1 VKIAFWSASFFE
13 GVGGAEH
20 VVASLLNAYTARG
33 EKCWLV
39 ANKRK
44 AYQRVSTSARLDR
57 RVGIFLGSFRNPL
70 LDRNNPF
77 VFLYRLC
84 RYFLSCCRLF
94 GWLIWNRMDVIHQH
108 FIGLDIVVLVVFK
121 RLLGFQLIVTF
132 HGLEL
137 ELARE
142 SGLSDWKNRFAIRH
156 ADHAT
161 AVSDHLARQLNE
173 RYAADSVTFIPNA
186 VRIDEARPPV
196 PAGPMSDITPG
207 FFLFCGRLDPVKQVP
222 GLVEAF
228 ASAIDA
234 GCTKQLC
241 IIGDGPDRGELE
253 ATIRRLN
260 IRDRVQVLGEMQHQQ
275 ALGLMGQC
283 FCLLLNSE
291 SEGSPLVILEA
302 MTLGKPVIAP
312 HVGGISDLV
321 THEYNG
327 LLFPCNDQRQ
337 LCEAI
342 VTMSQNESI
351 AANYG
356 QNAERIMSAQMSL
369 DTVAKKYLE
378 LYRAKNKKV
387 TG

>member
-13 GVGGAEH
+13 GFGGAEH
-20 VVASLLNAYTARG
+20 VVASLLDEYTDRG

-39 ANKRK
+39 ANKVK
-44 AYQRVSTSARLDR
+44 AYESVSTAIRLDR
-57 RVGIFLGSFRNPL
+57 SIGLFLGSFRNPL

-84 RYFLSCCRLF
+84 RYFLSCCWLF
-94 GWLIWNRMDVIHQH
+94 IWLIWNRVDVVHQH
-108 FIGLDIVVLVVFK
+108 FIGLDVVVLAIFK

-161 AVSDHLARQLNE
+161 AVSDHLASQLNE

-186 VRIDEARPPV
+186 VRIDEKRPPV
-196 PAGPMSDITPG
+196 PTDPKSNITPG
-207 FFLFCGRLDPVKQVP
+207 FFLYCGRLDPVKQVP

-241 IIGDGPDRGELE
+241 ILGDGPDREKVE
-253 ATIRRLN
+253 STICRLN
-260 IRDRVQVLGEMQHQQ
+260 IQDSVLVLGELQHQQ
-275 ALGLMGQC
+275 ALDLMDQC

-291 SEGSPLVILEA
+291 SEGYPLVILEA

-312 HVGGISDLV
+312 QVGGINELV
-321 THEYNG
+321 THEHTG
-327 LLFPCNDQRQ
+327 LLFPFDDQKQ
-337 LCEAI
+337 LRTAI
-342 VTMSQNESI
+342 VTMSQSDSI

-356 QNAERIMSAQMSL
+356 QNAEKIMSGQMSL
-369 DTVAKKYLE
+369 DTVADKYLE
-378 LYRAKNKKV
+378 LYQAKDKKV
-387 TG
+387 SG